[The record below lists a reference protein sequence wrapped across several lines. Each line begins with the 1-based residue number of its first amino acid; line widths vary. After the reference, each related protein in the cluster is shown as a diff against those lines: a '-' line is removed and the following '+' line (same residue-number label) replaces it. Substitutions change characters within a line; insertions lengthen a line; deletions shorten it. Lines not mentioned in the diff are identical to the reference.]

1 MAKKPNQSKL
11 TVINTP
17 LDQFKGDALAIA
29 LYKNTKSLPAQ
40 YASLDRK
47 IGGLITRAL
56 DLGDA
61 ANDSNQLTVL
71 YMPEKMSFQRL
82 ILIGLG
88 EQKDLKI
95 NTLRQAAGT
104 VARFAAKLKTKSL
117 GLSLHLLL
125 DNDIITPEI
134 AAQTIAEGAIYATY
148 NYSEFMTA
156 QNNNTSTD
164 IALVLPTAANFD
176 KLKKGFIA
184 GSIIA
189 ESQNYARNITNKPGN
204 VINPPALAAEAQ
216 KLARQHKL
224 KCKIFD
230 EKQLAKMDMNAI
242 LAVGCGS
249 VKKPR
254 LIVLEYNGKKSAKK
268 SASPDAI
275 IIGKGITFDSGGLS
289 IKPTDSMV
297 TMKNDKAGACD
308 VLGIMAALSRLKL
321 PIHVVGLMPAAENLL
336 SSTCYRPDDIIRTAS
351 GRTVEI
357 ISTDAE
363 GRLVLADA
371 LTYATRMKPRVM
383 IDIATLTGGCVVA
396 LGTDRAGLFGNDQTL
411 IDKVNA
417 AAEKAGEPLWP
428 MPSGPEYLEKMK
440 SKSADLK
447 NAGGREGA
455 ACTAAAFLRQFAENI
470 PWTHLDIAGTDTFS
484 DEKPWRG
491 TGATGF
497 SVRIVLEY
505 LRSL

>member
-1 MAKKPNQSKL
+1 MAKKLTQSKI

-17 LDQFKGDALAIA
+17 LEQFKGDALAIA
-29 LYKNTKSLPAQ
+29 LYKNTKTLPAQ

-47 IGGLITRAL
+47 TGGLITRAL

-61 ANDSNQLTVL
+61 ANDPNQLTVL

-88 EQKDLKI
+88 EQRDLKI

-117 GLSLHLLL
+117 GLAIHLLL
-125 DNDIITPEI
+125 DNETLAPEI
-134 AAQTIAEGAIYATY
+134 AAQTIGEGAVYATY

-156 QNNNTSTD
+156 KNGSSPD
-164 IALVLPTAANFD
+164 LALVSPTATSFD

-189 ESQNYARNITNKPGN
+189 ESQNYARNLTNKPGN
-204 VINPPALAAEAQ
+204 VINPPALADEAR

-224 KCKIFD
+224 KCKVFD

-268 SASPDAI
+268 SARPDAV

-308 VLGIMAALSRLKL
+308 VLGIMAAVSRLKL

-357 ISTDAE
+357 VSTDAE

-371 LTYATRMKPRVM
+371 LTYATRMNPRVM

-396 LGTDRAGLFGNDQTL
+396 LGNDRAGLFGNDQTL
-411 IDKVNA
+411 IEHVNT

-440 SKSADLK
+440 SRSADLK
-447 NAGGREGA
+447 NTGGREGA
-455 ACTAAAFLRQFAENI
+455 ACTAAAFLREFAENI

-497 SVRIVLEY
+497 GVRIVLEY